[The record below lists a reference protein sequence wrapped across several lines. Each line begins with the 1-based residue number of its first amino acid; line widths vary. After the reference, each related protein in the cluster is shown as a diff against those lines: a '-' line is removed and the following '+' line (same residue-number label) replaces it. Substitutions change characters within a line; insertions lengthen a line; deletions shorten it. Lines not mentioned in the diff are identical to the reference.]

1 MRGDPVDCVVKSPV
15 ALQLGDVVSDSV
27 RPGVYITDIVL
38 TTQVNVSV
46 LIKGAECVTN

>member
-27 RPGVYITDIVL
+27 RPGVYITDVAL
-38 TTQVNVSV
+38 AAPLNVSII
-46 LIKGAECVTN
+46 LKQAGG

>member
-1 MRGDPVDCVVKSPV
+1 MRGDSVDCIVKSPV

-38 TTQVNVSV
+38 STPVSV
-46 LIKGAECVTN
+46 SFLKKGAGG

>member
-1 MRGDPVDCVVKSPV
+1 MRGNPVDCVVKSPV

-38 TTQVNVSV
+38 TEPVNVSV
-46 LIKGAECVTN
+46 STYGAGE